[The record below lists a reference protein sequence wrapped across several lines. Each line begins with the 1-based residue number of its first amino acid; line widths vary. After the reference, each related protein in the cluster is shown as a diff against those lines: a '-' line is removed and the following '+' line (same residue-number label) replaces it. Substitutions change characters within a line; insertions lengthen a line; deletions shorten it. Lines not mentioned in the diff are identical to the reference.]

1 MESARLLEV
10 ADTVHPTEML
20 EGSIQGYKQNETFLR
35 KMHHALLEVAVL
47 EGTPQFPE
55 PGHVFPISHRIP
67 NMLRNEKGTQ
77 TRHQF
82 FIL

>member
-1 MESARLLEV
+1 MERAVLLKV
-10 ADTVHPTEML
+10 ADTVHPTEVPEEL
-20 EGSIQGYKQNETFLR
+20 IQGYKQNETFLG
-35 KMHHALLEVAVL
+35 KMHHVLLEVAVL
-47 EGTPQFPE
+47 EGTLQFPE

-67 NMLRNEKGTQ
+67 NTLRNEKETK